1 MESGGRIMVTVRY
14 HNILRQH
21 AGVEHEHLELPES
34 EEVSAA
40 IYRLANRHGP
50 GLREMLL
57 SADGGLSP
65 HLVIFVNQQVV
76 FPSRQAVI
84 LADGDELRLFPT
96 ISGG

>member
-1 MESGGRIMVTVRY
+1 MASGAKITVTVRY
-14 HNILRQH
+14 HNILRHH
-21 AGVEHEHLELPES
+21 AGVDRESLELPEGT
-34 EEVSAA
+34 EVSAA
-40 IYRLANRHGP
+40 VRRLAGQHGP

-65 HLVIFVNQQVV
+65 HLVIFVNQESV
-76 FPSRQAVI
+76 FPSQRDPT